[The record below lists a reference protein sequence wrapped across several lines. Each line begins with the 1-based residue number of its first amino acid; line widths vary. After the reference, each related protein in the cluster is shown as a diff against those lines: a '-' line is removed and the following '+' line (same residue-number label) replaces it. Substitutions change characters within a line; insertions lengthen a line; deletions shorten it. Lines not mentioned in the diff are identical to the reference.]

1 MNEVLINDKPY
12 KMICIWRESK
22 KDKTVDDKGKQFPY
36 PKKEN
41 QWSGQIPLLE
51 QLKTVQRYLIKHNKQ
66 TELTKENHRNCIICG
81 KEDVTTARY
90 TLGKYIW
97 DDGLYHYIKH
107 HNIKP
112 PDDFVDK
119 IWNTEIIKSN
129 NDTVEVSGKI
139 KIKNNQKYLKLG
151 RNQLM
156 ILDALMKH
164 GGYSKKYYDTRND
177 QLIRYSEHAGFIDI
191 KGKYVE
197 NIIVSGN
204 TLRVDRGDEEI
215 FLPTNS
221 PETYNYKYIF
231 HTHPPT
237 PKPGGRAPDGILY
250 EFPSMGDILHFI
262 DHHNDGDTTGSLVM
276 APEGLYNIRKYENDR
291 EKIKI
296 NEDEMYDEIRK
307 IQKKAQDFAIKK
319 YGTKFSTYNFYSKI
333 SQDRKF
339 IDMINE
345 KLNKYSLAIDFYPRT
360 KDFKGVWVVDTIYVP
375 IW

>member
-41 QWSGQIPLLE
+41 QWSGQMPLLE

-81 KEDVTTARY
+81 KEDVTTTRY

-291 EKIKI
+291 EKIEI

-307 IQKKAQDFAIKK
+307 IQRKAQDFAIKK